1 MRGVFKITTNN
12 YVESNKTNEILSK
25 NIVYFRQEKGWS
37 QDTLAQIINS
47 DKSFI
52 SQIENAKR
60 NISTA
65 YIERL
70 CRVFNIEPIELFRV
84 RDVTLKSRIDSR
96 K

>member
-1 MRGVFKITTNN
+1 MITTHIEPNR
-12 YVESNKTNEILSK
+12 TNEILGK
-25 NIVYFRQEKGWS
+25 NIVYFRQKNGWS
-37 QDTLAQIINS
+37 QDTLAQEMNS

-52 SQIENAKR
+52 SQIENARR

-70 CRVFNIEPIELFRV
+70 CRVFNIEPIELFKI
-84 RDVTLKSRIDSR
+84 RDVSLKSRIDSR